1 MSDRLEGR
9 ALELLREPN
18 FANLATVNPDGS
30 ILAVV
35 LWVDADAGG
44 LVLVNGVEGRRWPA
58 NLRRSGQ
65 ATVLVANRHNPHE
78 YVSVVARLAGDQT
91 TGAAKHFETLGR
103 KYRGADAPQA
113 PSGMQRVK
121 LTLAPIR
128 VRLYQG

>member
-1 MSDRLEGR
+1 MAAHPH
-9 ALELLREPN
+9 ALASEL
-18 FANLATVNPDGS
+18 GC
-30 ILAVV
+30 
-35 LWVDADAGG
+35 
-44 LVLVNGVEGRRWPA
+44 
-58 NLRRSGQ
+58 
-65 ATVLVANRHNPHE
+65 
-78 YVSVVARLAGDQT
+78 LAGDQT